1 MHETCLIIIHD
12 NFSDL
17 IESIF
22 TFFKRSSP
30 GDEPDEESTPIFPAA
45 KPAARIAKPISPAP
59 EWPPELC
66 STPITEPTAATQDN
80 EPIVAA
86 PKVRRDTELTPSMF
100 TWQQDIEPTT
110 SAPKVRQ
117 DTDPLVST
125 PRVRRDDEPIVSTPK
140 VQGDTEP
147 IASTPKVHRDTDPFA
162 SLPKSK
168 FRLCTDPPAPPLF
181 RRNTKPISY
190 TPKPLDAKSEARLI
204 ARNWQ
209 PDIEPTPD
217 TVKCTPKLCKCPYIE
232 PVASTSS
239 WRPPPCRAFNDGEIY
254 DERQPRRR
262 DITLT
267 ELIRS
272 AIIRNMFSGY
282 VRKYYDV
289 KNRSFFLNF
298 MRDFGHFYAHFVF
311 VNHSKYIRCKNH
323 LA

>member
-86 PKVRRDTELTPSMF
+86 PKVRRDTELTHSMF
-100 TWQQDIEPTT
+100 TWQQDIQPTA
-110 SAPKVRQ
+110 SAPKVRG
-117 DTDPLVST
+117 DN
-125 PRVRRDDEPIVSTPK
+125 EPIVSTPK
-140 VQGDTEP
+140 VR
-147 IASTPKVHRDTDPFA
+147 RDTDPFA

-168 FRLCTDPPAPPLF
+168 FRSCTDPPAPPLF

-209 PDIEPTPD
+209 PDIEPTPA

-311 VNHSKYIRCKNH
+311 VNHSKYIRCKNR
-323 LA
+323 AFSMKTMRVFPT